1 MNSMSKKYYIKR
13 FFRINNEIYKTISVM
28 KLQDEKNTIEQE
40 KNSKDKKEL
49 NLKEN
54 YIIESNKK
62 NLNENLNNSISTNTN
77 SSFQK
82 SKSNIENNSNDNIIN
97 KQFEKNNFL
106 FSFPSQNY
114 NMNLL
119 NNNIFKYDNLF
130 NPVYNNFKINNFIP
144 GMFSLKKN
152 NFMNF
157 NYNNNFNYNFY
168 QYDYNNKFQLKKKI
182 KNLDSPRNKINLEN
196 ILRKKDKR
204 TTIMIRH
211 IPNKYSLK
219 LLIDDIN
226 ENFKDKYN
234 LIYLPI
240 DNVNCC
246 NLGFGFINFTNI
258 FHILGFYDYYFGKK
272 WKKFNSDKKCELAYS
287 KIQGKD
293 ELLKYIQ
300 QSENYNNEKKIPIYY
315 LNDNIIYEGNIC
327 LPLKYFHPFLNFYPY
342 SSYHLL
348 DNGNFIVDSFYNF

>member
-1 MNSMSKKYYIKR
+1 
-13 FFRINNEIYKTISVM
+13 M
-28 KLQDEKNTIEQE
+28 KLQDEKNINDQE
-40 KNSKDKKEL
+40 KNSNDEKDFL
-49 NLKEN
+49 NIIKEN
-54 YIIESNKK
+54 YTIDSNKK

-82 SKSNIENNSNDNIIN
+82 SKSNIDNNPNDNIIY
-97 KQFEKNNFL
+97 KQYQNNNLL
-106 FSFPSQNY
+106 FSFPYQNY

-119 NNNIFKYDNLF
+119 NNNILQYDNKV
-130 NPVYNNFKINNFIP
+130 NSIYNNFKINNFIP
-144 GMFSLKKN
+144 GIFSLKKT
-152 NFMNF
+152 NFTNF
-157 NYNNNFNYNFY
+157 NENNNFRHYNNFY
-168 QYDYNNKFQLKKKI
+168 QYDYNNKFELKKKAQ
-182 KNLDSPRNKINLEN
+182 NLDIPRNKINLEN

-219 LLIDDIN
+219 LLIEDIN

-272 WKKFNSDKKCELAYS
+272 WKRFNSDKKCELVYA

-293 ELLKYIQ
+293 ELFKNIQ

-315 LNDNIIYEGNIC
+315 LNHNIISEGSIC
-327 LPLKYFHPFLNFYPY
+327 IPLKYIQAFINFYPY

-348 DNGNFIVDSFYNF
+348 DNDNFIVDSFYNF

>member
-1 MNSMSKKYYIKR
+1 M
-13 FFRINNEIYKTISVM
+13 IYK
-28 KLQDEKNTIEQE
+28 QYQN
-40 KNSKDKKEL
+40 N
-49 NLKEN
+49 NL
-54 YIIESNKK
+54 
-62 NLNENLNNSISTNTN
+62 
-77 SSFQK
+77 
-82 SKSNIENNSNDNIIN
+82 
-97 KQFEKNNFL
+97 L
-106 FSFPSQNY
+106 FSFPYQNY

-119 NNNIFKYDNLF
+119 NNNILQYDNKV
-130 NPVYNNFKINNFIP
+130 NSIYNNFKINNFIP
-144 GMFSLKKN
+144 GIFSLKKT
-152 NFMNF
+152 NFTNF
-157 NYNNNFNYNFY
+157 NDNNNFRHFNNFY
-168 QYDYNNKFQLKKKI
+168 QYDYNNKFEFKKKTQ
-182 KNLDSPRNKINLEN
+182 NLDIPRNKINLEN

-219 LLIDDIN
+219 LLIEDIN

-327 LPLKYFHPFLNFYPY
+327 LPLKYFHAFLNFYPY

-348 DNGNFIVDSFYNF
+348 DNGNFIVYSFYNF

>member
-1 MNSMSKKYYIKR
+1 MN
-13 FFRINNEIYKTISVM
+13 
-28 KLQDEKNTIEQE
+28 LQDEKNSNDQE
-40 KNSKDKKEL
+40 KKSNNQKDFL
-49 NLKEN
+49 NIKKEN
-54 YIIESNKK
+54 YTIDINNI
-62 NLNENLNNSISTNTN
+62 NLNQNINNSISKYTN
-77 SSFQK
+77 SSSQK
-82 SKSNIENNSNDNIIN
+82 IKSNRENNPNDNIIYN
-97 KQFEKNNFL
+97 QFQNNNLL
-106 FSFPSQNY
+106 FSFPYQNY
-114 NMNLL
+114 TMNLL
-119 NNNIFKYDNLF
+119 NNNILQFDNQL
-130 NPVYNNFKINNFIP
+130 NPIYNNYNMNNFFPGMFCMKNTNFMNNNYNNDLRYYNNF
-144 GMFSLKKN
+144 
-152 NFMNF
+152 
-157 NYNNNFNYNFY
+157 Y
-168 QYDYNNKFQLKKKI
+168 QCDYNNKFELKKKTQ
-182 KNLDSPRNKINLEN
+182 NLDIPRNKINLEN
-196 ILRKKDKR
+196 IIRKKDKR

-272 WKKFNSDKKCELAYS
+272 WKRFNSDKKCELVYA

-293 ELLKYIQ
+293 DLLKYIQ

-315 LNDNIIYEGNIC
+315 LNNNIISEGNIC
-327 LPLKYFHPFLNFYPY
+327 VPIKYIRAFINFYPY

-348 DNGNFIVDSFYNF
+348 DNENFIVDSFYNFK